1 MGVIVNPTRE
11 DIEKVQDPANY
22 ILQRK
27 MHYAPVVPTLDDP
40 AKVEIRMMMVWEK
53 GTPKPVLVNNLVRL
67 SKGIMT
73 GVRYNKDRTWV
84 GGSIGFFE
92 P

>member
-1 MGVIVNPTRE
+1 
-11 DIEKVQDPANY
+11 
-22 ILQRK
+22 
-27 MHYAPVVPTLDDP
+27 
-40 AKVEIRMMMVWEK
+40 MMMVWEK